1 MSAPGVRGCVYIVKD
16 FEVKLEAEAVNII
29 EDVADTII
37 CSEQEYARYLVI
49 DRSKIHIFDKV
60 RNVIRRA

>member
-37 CSEQEYARYLVI
+37 CSEQEYAR
-49 DRSKIHIFDKV
+49 
-60 RNVIRRA
+60 